1 MRKAFFGLLISLVL
15 GSFVLV
21 SAKPRPKRIH
31 FKPGQAAICLHGY
44 LRSRTDT
51 ARYVLRVK
59 AGQTIEVKVFCGGK
73 SGDISIHTDVFDS
86 SGKPG
91 GDNDMQGNS
100 GFANTKAG
108 DYLISVS
115 PSLKDNRRSGRFCII
130 VRIG

>member
-1 MRKAFFGLLISLVL
+1 MRKAFLGLLISLVF

-31 FKPGQAAICLHGY
+31 FKPGQTEICLHGY

-51 ARYVLRVK
+51 ARYVLRAK
-59 AGQTIEVKVFCGGK
+59 KGQTIEVKVFCGDK
-73 SGDISIHTDVFDS
+73 IGDISIHTDVFDS
-86 SGKPG
+86 AGKPG

-108 DYLISVS
+108 DYVVTVAASG
-115 PSLKDNRRSGRFCII
+115 KDNSRRGRFFIN
-130 VRIG
+130 VSVQ